1 MGYYV
6 KYGHQFIKRTRNRR
20 INTIDAIL
28 GTKKQAKIYGSERDA
43 KKAITTYKF
52 AYKELDG
59 NCQIVPAK
67 IIGRSTKK
75 TSANTKDKESL

>member
-6 KYGHQFIKRTRNRR
+6 KYGHRFIKRTRNRR

-52 AYKELDG
+52 AYQELDE

-67 IIGRSTKK
+67 PTARSNKQA
-75 TSANTKDKESL
+75 SANTEDKESL

>member
-6 KYGHQFIKRTRNRR
+6 KYGHRFIKRTRNRR

-67 IIGRSTKK
+67 TTGHSTPK
-75 TSANTKDKESL
+75 TSNNTEDQESL